1 MIVFAPDLQMEMQN
15 ISISIL
21 LSEALDAIFIK
32 SNLHQNWR
40 GIQYHHLHIFQ

>member
-1 MIVFAPDLQMEMQN
+1 MIVFALDLQIEMQN
-15 ISISIL
+15 IFYIL
-21 LSEALDAIFIK
+21 LSEVLDAIFVK